1 VIIAAKKLPANYGK
15 GDNGT
20 CISGTQG
27 PAAHKHAQP
36 SGFDFQSMP
45 HATHKHLDLQ
55 IDTASC
61 HASALVLHP
70 SIQALQQN
78 LK

>member
-1 VIIAAKKLPANYGK
+1 VCFVIIAAEKLPAN
-15 GDNGT
+15 
-20 CISGTQG
+20 SG

-45 HATHKHLDLQ
+45 HATHKLLDLQ

-61 HASALVLHP
+61 HASALVLYP
-70 SIQALQQN
+70 SVPALQQG